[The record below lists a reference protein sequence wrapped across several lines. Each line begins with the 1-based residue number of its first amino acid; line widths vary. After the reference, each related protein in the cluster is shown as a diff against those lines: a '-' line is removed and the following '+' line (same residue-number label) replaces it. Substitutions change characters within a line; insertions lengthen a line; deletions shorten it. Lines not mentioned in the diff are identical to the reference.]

1 LHKADFCLGQ
11 AVVSAEVSVAT
22 PNHFGF
28 TRTVDNVRVQR
39 CKKTMMSTIFAMAVA
54 ALIFWAIPG
63 TSEAAPIAPL
73 AGVTVDDHSNLDAG
87 VVGSSVLARP
97 LGPPALP
104 TGMAAISLLSRP
116 GRPLRA
122 SRLNQLWPMSVDQ
135 KPILVRDWQATRA
148 QRPVVP
154 RFSICHYP
162 HPPLPGSSGRHRT
175 GMGG

>member
-1 LHKADFCLGQ
+1 MHKSRFLPSAKPLSVPRSALRRPITLGSLERSITFECNDEKNND
-11 AVVSAEVSVAT
+11 V
-22 PNHFGF
+22 NHFRNGRSCF
-28 TRTVDNVRVQR
+28 DFLGHSRDFRGRTDR
-39 CKKTMMSTIFAMAVA
+39 A
-54 ALIFWAIPG
+54 AGRRHGRRPQQ
-63 TSEAAPIAPL
+63 S
-73 AGVTVDDHSNLDAG
+73 DAG

-97 LGPPALP
+97 LGPPASP

-122 SRLNQLWPMSVDQ
+122 PRLNQLWPMSVDQ

-148 QRPVVP
+148 QWPVVP